1 MTYLRLLFFR
11 RLGVLLFA
19 SPFLPP
25 RVDAETRCRRAL
37 DELQAAKQEVDVEAH
52 ARDALCTEIERI
64 KRERASQVQAKEVL
78 GQRERA
84 LRAPT
89 AFDRVHR
96 GGRTLLHALVGDGAE
111 EVPVQGAFDRA
122 LLRALVHD
130 NDGFSVVRLFE
141 YHRTCSQPTP
151 SSTPHDNGPLTLG
164 DLLGLVQCLSSQA
177 DLKGQLQLLL
187 HRYTSLP

>member
-1 MTYLRLLFFR
+1 
-11 RLGVLLFA
+11 
-19 SPFLPP
+19 
-25 RVDAETRCRRAL
+25 VDAETRCRRAL

-52 ARDALCTEIERI
+52 VALKRARCAATGQYAAAEAARVRRVDALCTEIERI

-111 EVPVQGAFDRA
+111 GVPVQGAFDRA